1 MLLLTTTKGFG
12 KRCDPGELPEQNRG
26 GKGVRVMPA
35 GKWGPLHTGALTSSS
50 DVVVFDATDSTDPV
64 VVSVGAF
71 PQTARDAKPGKIRG
85 YSAII
90 DRIIG

>member
-1 MLLLTTTKGFG
+1 LG

-26 GKGVRVMPA
+26 D
-35 GKWGPLHTGALTSSS
+35 S
-50 DVVVFDATDSTDPV
+50 DVLVFDAGDNTEPIA
-64 VVSVGAF
+64 VSVGAF

-85 YSAII
+85 HATII